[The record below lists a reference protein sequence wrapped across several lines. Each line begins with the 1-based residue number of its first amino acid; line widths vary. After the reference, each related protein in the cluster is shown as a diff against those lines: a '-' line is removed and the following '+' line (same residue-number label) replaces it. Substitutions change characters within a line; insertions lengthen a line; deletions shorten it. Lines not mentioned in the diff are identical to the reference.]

1 MHINHLPAGDVEI
14 AEVVGEG
21 VFVSTAADALDIMV
35 RASCD
40 RIVLHAENLSPDF
53 FRLATGLAGDV
64 MQKFV
69 NYGVRLAIVGGVAD
83 TRSESLRALVR
94 ESRRGGPVVFT
105 DTLEDAVRRLGNTDT
120 ETRRHG
126 DAG

>member
-1 MHINHLPAGDVEI
+1 MHINRLQSGDVTI

-21 VFVSTAADALDIMV
+21 VFVASAADALDVMV
-35 RASCD
+35 QAGCD
-40 RIVLHAENLSPDF
+40 RMVLHAENLSPDF
-53 FRLATGLAGDV
+53 FRLATGLAGDI

-94 ESRRGGPVVFT
+94 ESRRGGPVVFV
-105 DTLEDAVRRLGNTDT
+105 DTLEEALRRL
-120 ETRRHG
+120 E
-126 DAG
+126 